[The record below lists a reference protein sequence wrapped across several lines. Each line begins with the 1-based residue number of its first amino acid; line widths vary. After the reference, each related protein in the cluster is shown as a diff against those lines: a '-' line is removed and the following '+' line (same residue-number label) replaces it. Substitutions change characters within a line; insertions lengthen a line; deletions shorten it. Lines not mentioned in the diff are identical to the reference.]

1 MNAGSD
7 DYALL
12 ADIGGTNARFALCDG
27 AQQILAVKVLA
38 CRDYPSLA
46 EAILAYLNLPDVR
59 VSCVAHRLSRAALAI
74 ANPVQ
79 GDLISMT
86 NHHWR
91 FSQQAL
97 ARQFDWQHLL
107 VLNDFSALAMS
118 LPYLQPHQRVEIVPG
133 QAQARAP
140 IALLGSGT
148 GLGVSGLI
156 PRDHGGGWQAL
167 ASEGGHCS
175 FAPAN
180 AQEMAILDALWQDF
194 GHASAERLLSGSG
207 LEWLYQHFSGA
218 HLSAA
223 EISARALAGS
233 CAQSRQTVLS
243 FCSILGGV
251 AGNLALTLGAHGG
264 VYIGG
269 GIVPRFQQLLQQ
281 SEFSLRFSAK
291 GRLRSYLQSIPCYL
305 ITADHPALFGA
316 AMALQQQQQ
325 CAELLKT

>member
-1 MNAGSD
+1 MTQTMNWASQ

-27 AQQILAVKVLA
+27 QQRLLAVRVLA
-38 CRDYPSLA
+38 CRDYPSIA
-46 EAILAYLNLPDVR
+46 EAILAYLNLPEVR
-59 VSCVAHRLSRAALAI
+59 SCSTGLRISRAALAI

-79 GDLISMT
+79 GDQISMT

-97 ARQFDWQHLL
+97 ARQFDWQQLL
-107 VLNDFSALAMS
+107 VLNDFSALAMA
-118 LPYLQPHQRVEIVPG
+118 LPYLSAEQRFELVSG
-133 QAQARAP
+133 QTQANAP
-140 IALLGSGT
+140 IALLGPGT

-156 PRDHGGGWQAL
+156 PGSDLQGRQGWQAL

-207 LEWLYQHFSGA
+207 LEWLYRHFSGA
-218 HLSAA
+218 SLSAA

-233 CAQSRQTVLS
+233 CQHSRQTVLS
-243 FCSILGGV
+243 FCAILGGV

-269 GIVPRFQQLLQQ
+269 GIVPRFKQLLLQ

-291 GRLRSYLQSIPCYL
+291 GRLRSYLQSIPCYRL
-305 ITADHPALFGA
+305 PQITRP
-316 AMALQQQQQ
+316 
-325 CAELLKT
+325 C